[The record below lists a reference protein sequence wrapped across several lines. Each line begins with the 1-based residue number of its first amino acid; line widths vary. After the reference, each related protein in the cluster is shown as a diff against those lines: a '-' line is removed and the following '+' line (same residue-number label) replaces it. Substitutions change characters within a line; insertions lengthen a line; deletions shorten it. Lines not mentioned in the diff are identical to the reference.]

1 MTYFLG
7 IFGGAGPNPSAALVR
22 DRQIVALV
30 EEERLSRVKCAPNA
44 LPISSIREVL
54 SLENIG
60 LDEVAGIGF
69 AWDVDRYQQQTKLH
83 LDGLRKTFTDKAQAY
98 NEGIEQSLRLS
109 FSRERLL
116 HNLKIGLAK
125 VGLLLD
131 PQKVTFL
138 SHHLCHAASSYYLSG
153 FSESAILTVDG
164 SGEEFCS
171 VGWVGD
177 SNGLRQVYKYELP
190 HTLGGYYSTFT
201 EFLGFKP
208 NEHEGKLM
216 GLAPFG
222 SFRSDLQDKLDLV
235 IPFDMETGD
244 YQVVPGY
251 RYFGTRMQGQTFSE
265 ELVELFGC
273 MRRPTEPLDREHKDL
288 AFNVQ
293 WRLEKILIGL
303 ARRLVSQTGS
313 GNLCM
318 AGGVAM
324 NCKANGVLAEQKFVE
339 NLFIQPAS
347 SDNGA
352 GLGAALTLENRMK
365 SPSSKPRRLRHCYYG
380 RAYNNDQIEAALKHS
395 KLEFFRLENAVE
407 TAATLVSKGK
417 IIGWFQGRA
426 EFGAR
431 ALGARSILADPTDL
445 SMLERINYEVKN
457 RERWRPFCPS
467 VLDEDFDLY
476 FEKTLCDEFMITAYE
491 VKPEV
496 RPLIPSAVHIDG
508 TARPQ
513 RVRKEDCGRY
523 YYFISELKKRTGHG
537 VCLNTSFNIQGEPMV
552 YTPAEAIRCFA
563 GTGLDALVIGD
574 WCTLKPGVRLE

>member
-22 DRQIVALV
+22 DRELVALV
-30 EEERLSRVKCAPNA
+30 EEERLSRIKCAPNA
-44 LPISSIREVL
+44 LPISSIQEVL
-54 SLENIG
+54 SLEKIG
-60 LDEVAGIGF
+60 LDDVTGIGF
-69 AWDVDRYQQQTKLH
+69 AWDVDRYQRQTKLH
-83 LDGLRKTFTDKAQAY
+83 LDNLRETYNDKMEVY

-116 HNLKIGLAK
+116 HNLKIGLARA
-125 VGLLLD
+125 GLSLD

-138 SHHLCHAASSYYLSG
+138 PHHLCHAASSFYFSG

-171 VGWVGD
+171 VGWIGD
-177 SNGLRQVYKYELP
+177 SSGLRQVYNYELP

-222 SFRSDLQDKLDLV
+222 SFRSDLQDKLELV
-235 IPFDMETGD
+235 LPFDPETGD
-244 YQVVPGY
+244 YRVMPEY
-251 RYFGTRMQGQTFSE
+251 RYFGTRLQGQTFSE

-273 MRRPTEPLDREHKDL
+273 MRRPRESFNSEHKDL

-293 WRLEKILIGL
+293 WRLEQILVGL
-303 ARRLVSQTGS
+303 ARRLASETGS
-313 GNLCM
+313 GNLCL

-324 NCKANGVLAEQKFVE
+324 NCKANGVLAKQEFIE
-339 NLFIQPAS
+339 NLFVQPAS
-347 SDNGA
+347 SDNGV
-352 GLGAALTLENRMK
+352 GLGAAMILADQK
-365 SPSSKPRRLRHCYYG
+365 DSVSGKPQRLRHCYYG
-380 RAYNNDQIEAALKHS
+380 RAYSNDQIEAALRHS
-395 KLEFFRLENAVE
+395 KLEFFRLGNAAE
-407 TAATLVSKGK
+407 TAAELVSEGK

-431 ALGARSILADPTDL
+431 ALGARSILADPTDT

-467 VLDEDFDLY
+467 VLDDDFDSY
-476 FEKTLCDEFMITAYE
+476 FEKTFCDEFMITAYE

-496 RPLIPSAVHIDG
+496 RSLIPSAVHIDG

-513 RVRKEDCGRY
+513 RVRKEDCSRY
-523 YYFISELKKRTGHG
+523 YLFISELKKRTGHG

-574 WCTLKPGVRLE
+574 WCTLKPGVGLR